1 MLTRLKVE
9 GFKNLD
15 RIDVRLGPFTCVA
28 GPNGVG
34 KSNLFDAISFLA
46 TLADKPPV
54 EAASIVRGGDSRRG
68 DVWSLFRRSGDRVAE
83 RMTFAAEFLIPAVG
97 EDELGQPAKASMTF
111 LQYELELRYRQDS
124 TVRTMG
130 ALEIVHERMV
140 HINRSKAKKRLGFPH
155 KKAWR
160 DSVVKGRRTS
170 PYISTEN
177 EGEGKGEPVVSL
189 HADSVAG
196 LGGGRPRRV
205 PAANLPRT
213 MLSSVNNAAEHRTL
227 VLARQEMAGWTQ
239 LQLEPSAL
247 RAPDG
252 FTAPRSMGPSGAHL
266 AATLYDLAQ
275 GAQRD
280 HPGGER
286 DVYARVANRLSE
298 LVDNVRRIAV
308 DVDDKRQL
316 LSIVMTDLQNTE
328 HVASALSDGTLRFLA
343 LTVMESDP
351 RSRRLL
357 CLEEPENGMHP
368 LRISAVIELLGELA
382 VDVQEPVDADN
393 PLRQVI
399 INTHSPSVVA
409 CVHDNALLVAHAG
422 RGSESEASRLSIRHL
437 RSTWRHCQD
446 SDEPTVTRGDL
457 LAYLDPLQAID
468 DNDGTPHVGATKV
481 MHRTDLRQHSLPLV
495 LSETEPAR

>member
-1 MLTRLKVE
+1 MLTRLQVE

-46 TLADKPPV
+46 ALADKPLV
-54 EAASIVRGGDSRRG
+54 EAASTVRGGDSRRG
-68 DVWSLFRRSGDRVAE
+68 DVWSLFRRAGDHVTDTMR
-83 RMTFAAEFLIPAVG
+83 FAAEFLIPEEG
-97 EDELGQPAKASMTF
+97 EDELGQVAKASMTF

-124 TVRTMG
+124 AVRTMG
-130 ALEIVHERMV
+130 ALEIVRERMV
-140 HINRSKAKKRLGFPH
+140 HINRSKAKSRLGFPH

-177 EGEGKGEPVVSL
+177 EGDEEPVVSL

-275 GAQRD
+275 AAQRD

-298 LVDNVRRIAV
+298 LVENVRGIAV

-368 LRISAVIELLGELA
+368 LRISAVIELLDELA
-382 VDVQEPVDADN
+382 VDVEEPVDADN

-399 INTHSPSVVA
+399 INTHSPSVVG
-409 CVHDNALLVAHAG
+409 CVRDDALLVAHAG
-422 RGSESEASRLSIRHL
+422 RGSESAASRLSIRHL
-437 RSTWRHCQD
+437 PHTWRDQENA
-446 SDEPTVTRGDL
+446 DEPTVTRGDL
-457 LAYLDPLQAID
+457 LAYLNPLHTID
-468 DNDGTPHVGATKV
+468 DGGDAPRAGVRRV
-481 MHRTDLRQHSLPLV
+481 MHRADLRQYGLPLAP
-495 LSETEPAR
+495 SDTGPAR